1 MKKYGLIGKTLKHS
15 WSPQWFNKMFA
26 DNKIE
31 AEYQLYE
38 LPELGDLHRWANH
51 LELDGFSVTI
61 PYKES
66 IIPQLDEIDSHA
78 QAIGAVNCV
87 EVNNGKLIGHNTDAP
102 AFAETLK
109 PLLKPWH
116 TNGLILGTGGASK
129 AVSNALKELGID
141 YKFVSRK
148 GPTLPNTISY
158 NDAFALAKE
167 WYLIVNTTPLG
178 MFPNNA
184 LTPWTDVHMLGAKHL
199 CYDLIYN
206 PEETRFMLDSELC
219 GANVQ
224 GGLPMLHRQAEL
236 AWAIWSKCL

>member
-15 WSPQWFNKMFA
+15 WSPQWFQKMFA
-26 DNKIE
+26 DNGID

-38 LPELGDLHRWANH
+38 LPALGNMHQWAKELGLS
-51 LELDGFSVTI
+51 GFSVTI
-61 PYKES
+61 PYKEA
-66 IIPQLDEIDSHA
+66 IIPQLDELDPHA
-78 QAIGAVNCV
+78 EAIGAVNCV
-87 EVNNGKLIGHNTDAP
+87 KVVDGKLIGHNTDAP
-102 AFAETLK
+102 AFEETLH
-109 PLLKPWH
+109 PLLQPWH
-116 TNGLILGTGGASK
+116 TQGLILGTGGASK
-129 AVSNALKELGID
+129 AVAHALKQQGIE
-141 YKFVSRK
+141 YRFVSRK
-148 GPTLPNTISY
+148 AENQPNTVSY
-158 NDAFALAKE
+158 NEAFALAKE

-184 LTPWTDVHMLGAKHL
+184 LTPWPDTHMLGAKHL

-236 AWAIWSKCL
+236 AWAIWSK